1 MLVDRDQDA
10 AYRWPVALLV
20 SGQPEAALSAV
31 VQVRASLAQR
41 NDRAAEEL
49 RGFLD
54 WFERE
59 VIAGD

>member
-1 MLVDRDQDA
+1 MNEVQRGVRDGWWFWA
-10 AYRWPVALLV
+10 IAPVA
-20 SGQPEAALSAV
+20 AALE
-31 VQVRASLAQR
+31 VRASLARR